1 MKAFLHTVITALLL
15 ACVTAGAQGNSALPV
30 PLQGIP
36 RTGESCKSDTAAP
49 RPQAPGARAQPSLAC
64 MAPASAVQASVAG
77 GTLTVVDARLE
88 SEFQRFHIPG
98 ALNVQPDSLLHRAA
112 LRAKPLLLVGDGKN
126 ARELYA
132 ACARLRQAGFASV
145 RVLAGGMTGWVNEG
159 LPVRGRAPLANE
171 LAALDAAQLWAEGQY
186 ADNLVV
192 VTGKVAGYTDHLP
205 YAVALDAAPP
215 TWPASVAALLQQRR
229 KEAGALPA
237 AVVLVAAQP
246 MADDAY
252 RQLAAAVAPAG
263 LLVYAGTPASLAQFV
278 ASQKAVWAAQARGPK
293 QPRCG

>member
-1 MKAFLHTVITALLL
+1 MKTLLQTLIATALLTPML
-15 ACVTAGAQGNSALPV
+15 AWPQGNAALPE
-30 PLQGIP
+30 PLQGMP
-36 RTGESCKSDTAAP
+36 RAGESCKSDAPTARVTAQGAP
-49 RPQAPGARAQPSLAC
+49 AQPSLAC
-64 MAPASAVQASVAG
+64 MAPAGAVQASVAG

-88 SEFQRFHIPG
+88 PEFQRFHIPG
-98 ALNVQPDSLLHRAA
+98 ALNVLPGSLLHRPA

-132 ACARLRQAGFASV
+132 ACARLRQAGFTSV
-145 RVLAGGMTGWVNEG
+145 RVLAGGMVSWVADG
-159 LPVRGRAPLANE
+159 LPLRGRAPLAHE

-192 VTGKVAGYTDHLP
+192 VAGKAAGYTDHLP
-205 YAVALDAAPP
+205 YAVALDSLS
-215 TWPASVAALLQQRR
+215 PASLAALVQQRR

-237 AVVLVAAQP
+237 AVVLVWAQA
-246 MADDAY
+246 MTDETY
-252 RQLAAAVAPAG
+252 RPLAAAVAPSG
-263 LLVYAGTPASLAQFV
+263 LLVYAGTPASLSQFV